1 MYVAFNF
8 SRAYATKGEIR
19 MKYYVHTLT
28 DNQNDHEVHTET
40 CFRLP
45 DANNRKE
52 LGEFSSCEPA
62 VKAAKIWVT
71 RG

>member
-1 MYVAFNF
+1 
-8 SRAYATKGEIR
+8 

-62 VKAAKIWVT
+62 VKAAKKSGLHEGEWMLLVLQRLPYILT
-71 RG
+71 

>member
-1 MYVAFNF
+1 
-8 SRAYATKGEIR
+8 